1 MCAEK
6 AQSIQREIRQETS
19 ALKLSMWAEIG
30 FAVLEIFVALITN
43 SQAVLMDA
51 VCDMAETITAI
62 VSLKLVPLLY
72 KPISERRPFGYS
84 QVETWFLVIKGFM
97 LLAVA
102 AGLIVSNVQLILQGG
117 RHVNFGIIA
126 AFELFAGAVGLIVTV
141 ALKKMN
147 RDVESPL
154 VEAEVSGWYMDAVVS
169 AGLGVA
175 FLAPMVLKFDWMT
188 AVMPYVDQVLAI
200 ILTFFILPEPI
211 HMVISG
217 VRDLLMMAPEQ
228 NVVDKVKEISEP
240 ILEEDG
246 FIDQFEDIIY
256 EVSRMGR
263 RLWVA
268 IYLKPNS
275 NLISIR
281 RWSAVQQEIED
292 ALNEEFCDT
301 YVELLPSID

>member
-1 MCAEK
+1 MSAEK
-6 AQSIQREIRQETS
+6 AQLIEKEIKTEQS
-19 ALKLSMWAEIG
+19 ALKLSMWTEIG
-30 FAVLEIFVALITN
+30 FAVLEVVVALLTN

-51 VCDMAETITAI
+51 VCDMTETITAI

-102 AGLIVSNVQLILQGG
+102 VGLIVSNVQLILQGG
-117 RHVNFGIIA
+117 RHVDFGIIA
-126 AFELFAGAVGLIVTV
+126 VFELFAGAVGAIVTV
-141 ALKKMN
+141 ALKRMN
-147 RDVESPL
+147 RSVESPL
-154 VEAEVSGWYMDAVVS
+154 VEAEVNGWYMDAVVS
-169 AGLGVA
+169 AGLGIA
-175 FLAPMVLKFDWMT
+175 FLAPIVLKFQWMSNI
-188 AVMPYVDQVLAI
+188 VPYLDQVLAI

-211 HMVISG
+211 HMVVSG

-228 NVVDKVKEISEP
+228 DVVDKVKEIASP
-240 ILEEDG
+240 ILEADG
-246 FIDQFEDIIY
+246 FLNQFEDIIF

-275 NLISIR
+275 NIISIR
-281 RWSAVQQEIED
+281 RWSAIQQEIED
-292 ALNEEFCDT
+292 ALNEEFSDT

>member
-1 MCAEK
+1 MSAEK
-6 AQSIQREIRQETS
+6 AQLIQKEIKTEQS
-19 ALKLSMWAEIG
+19 ALKLSMWTEIG
-30 FAVLEIFVALITN
+30 FAILEVFVALFTH

-97 LLAVA
+97 LVAVA
-102 AGLIVSNVQLILQGG
+102 VGLIVSNVQLILQGG
-117 RHVNFGIIA
+117 RHVNFNVIA
-126 AFELFAGAVGLIVTV
+126 VFELFAGAVGAIVTV
-141 ALKKMN
+141 ALKRMN
-147 RDVESPL
+147 REVESPL
-154 VEAEVSGWYMDAVVS
+154 VEAEVNGWYMDAVVS
-169 AGLGVA
+169 AGLGIA
-175 FLAPMVLKFDWMT
+175 FLAPLVLKFQWMEN
-188 AVMPYVDQVLAI
+188 VVPYLDQVLAI
-200 ILTFFILPEPI
+200 ILTFFILPEPV
-211 HMVISG
+211 HMVVSG
-217 VRDLLMMAPEQ
+217 ARDLLMMAPEQ
-228 NVVDKVKEISEP
+228 DVVDKVKEIAAP

-246 FIDQFEDIIY
+246 FLEQFEDIIY

-275 NLISIR
+275 SIISIR